1 MANVS
6 SGPRGTGTG
15 RGQIFSAPDAAQDGK
30 WCPAG
35 LGSQWA
41 QNFSKKR
48 LKQNKIGKKRPMV
61 SHWPGWPAL

>member
-1 MANVS
+1 MPVSPETGTMANVS

-41 QNFSKKR
+41 SQKN
-48 LKQNKIGKKRPMV
+48 V
-61 SHWPGWPAL
+61 

>member
-35 LGSQWA
+35 LGL
-41 QNFSKKR
+41 NGLLKKR